1 VNDVRF
7 VPPFAVGKVPVTP
20 VVNGKPVKLVAT
32 PDVGVPNTGVTK
44 VGEVAKTAEPVPVS
58 SVKAAAKFALD
69 GVARKVATPVPR
81 PDTPVAIG
89 RPVAFVKVALVGVP
103 RIGVTR
109 VGEVANTADPVPV
122 SSVKAPKRLAELN
135 EPKEVALPTE
145 VIAPV
150 KLALVVT
157 LPAVRPEAVPVMFV
171 PTKADGVPR
180 AGVTNVGLVANTRA
194 PVPVSSV
201 TAEIRFAL
209 EGVARK
215 VATPVPRPETPVLI
229 GKPVALVKTP
239 LAGVPRAG
247 VTKVGLLANTKAP
260 DPVSSVTAEAKLAD
274 DGVPKKVAT
283 LVPKDVIP
291 VPPLATG
298 KVPVTPVVRGRPVKL
313 VATPEAGVPNAGV
326 TNVGEF
332 DNTTLPVPVEA
343 VTPVPPLAT
352 GRVPVMSEV
361 ERLTASH
368 VALVP
373 SVWRYLF
380 ALLVWLGKRLFRAAV
395 AVEAPVPPSAT
406 AKSVIPVIEPPV
418 MLAAEL

>member
-20 VVNGKPVKLVAT
+20 VVKGKPVKFVA
-32 PDVGVPNTGVTK
+32 VP
-44 VGEVAKTAEPVPVS
+44 
-58 SVKAAAKFALD
+58 LD
-69 GVARKVATPVPR
+69 GVPSTPPLTNGAPDEPTLTARAVATPVPK
-81 PDTPVAIG
+81 PDTPVVIG

-103 RIGVTR
+103 RIGVTK

-157 LPAVRPEAVPVMFV
+157 LPAVKPEAVPVMFV
-171 PTKADGVPR
+171 PTKAD
-180 AGVTNVGLVANTRA
+180 
-194 PVPVSSV
+194 
-201 TAEIRFAL
+201 
-209 EGVARK
+209 
-215 VATPVPRPETPVLI
+215 
-229 GKPVALVKTP
+229 
-239 LAGVPRAG
+239 GVPRAG

-283 LVPKDVIP
+283 PVPKDVIP

-332 DNTTLPVPVEA
+332 DNTTEPVPVEE

-352 GRVPVMSEV
+352 GRVPVMSAV

-368 VALVP
+368 VAFVP
-373 SVWRYLF
+373 SV
-380 ALLVWLGKRLFRAAV
+380 
-395 AVEAPVPPSAT
+395 
-406 AKSVIPVIEPPV
+406 
-418 MLAAEL
+418 

>member
-1 VNDVRF
+1 LN
-7 VPPFAVGKVPVTP
+7 
-20 VVNGKPVKLVAT
+20 
-32 PDVGVPNTGVTK
+32 NTG
-44 VGEVAKTAEPVPVS
+44 APAEPVLT
-58 SVKAAAKFALD
+58 ARA
-69 GVARKVATPVPR
+69 VAIPVPR
-81 PDTPVAIG
+81 PDTPVLIG

-103 RIGVTR
+103 RIGVTK

-145 VIAPV
+145 VTAPV

-171 PTKADGVPR
+171 PTKADGVP
-180 AGVTNVGLVANTRA
+180 
-194 PVPVSSV
+194 
-201 TAEIRFAL
+201 
-209 EGVARK
+209 K
-215 VATPVPRPETPVLI
+215 
-229 GKPVALVKTP
+229 
-239 LAGVPRAG
+239 AG

-283 LVPKDVIP
+283 PVPKDVIP

-326 TNVGEF
+326 TKVGLF
-332 DNTTLPVPVEA
+332 DRTTEPVPVEE

-352 GRVPVMSEV
+352 GKVPVMSPV
-361 ERLTASH
+361 LILIASQE
-368 VALVP
+368 ALVP
-373 SVWRYLF
+373 SV
-380 ALLVWLGKRLFRAAV
+380 
-395 AVEAPVPPSAT
+395 
-406 AKSVIPVIEPPV
+406 
-418 MLAAEL
+418 

>member
-7 VPPFAVGKVPVTP
+7 VPPLAVGKVPVTP
-20 VVNGKPVKLVAT
+20 VVKGKPVKFVA
-32 PDVGVPNTGVTK
+32 VP
-44 VGEVAKTAEPVPVS
+44 
-58 SVKAAAKFALD
+58 LD
-69 GVARKVATPVPR
+69 GVPSTPPLTKGAPEEPTLTARAVATPVPK

-103 RIGVTR
+103 RIGVTK
-109 VGEVANTADPVPV
+109 VGEVANTADPEPV
-122 SSVKAPKRLAELN
+122 SSVKAPARLEELN

-145 VIAPV
+145 VTAPV

-157 LPAVRPEAVPVMFV
+157 LPAVKPEAVPVMFV
-171 PTKADGVPR
+171 PTKADGVPK
-180 AGVTNVGLVANTRA
+180 AGVTNVGLVAKTND

-229 GKPVALVKTP
+229 GKPVALVKVP
-239 LAGVPRAG
+239 LEGVPRAG

-260 DPVSSVTAEAKLAD
+260 VPVSSDTAEAKLAD

-283 LVPKDVIP
+283 PVPKPLTP
-291 VPPLATG
+291 VEIGNPVAFV
-298 KVPVTPVVRGRPVKL
+298 KVPD
-313 VATPEAGVPNAGV
+313 AGVPNAGV
-326 TNVGEF
+326 TKVGLF
-332 DNTTLPVPVEA
+332 DRTTEPVPVEL

-352 GRVPVMSEV
+352 ARVPVMSAV

-368 VALVP
+368 VAFVP
-373 SVWRYLF
+373 SV
-380 ALLVWLGKRLFRAAV
+380 
-395 AVEAPVPPSAT
+395 
-406 AKSVIPVIEPPV
+406 
-418 MLAAEL
+418 